1 MPFVIVACTFSDN
14 LVYEIKLMH
23 TQWKRNALDV
33 SVIPMGVYQVQKII
47 VLENI
52 FILMQYLFISVMP
65 YMT

>member
-1 MPFVIVACTFSDN
+1 MPFGIVACTFSDN

-23 TQWKRNALDV
+23 THWKRNALDV
-33 SVIPMGVYQVQKII
+33 SVIPMGVYQVQKIS